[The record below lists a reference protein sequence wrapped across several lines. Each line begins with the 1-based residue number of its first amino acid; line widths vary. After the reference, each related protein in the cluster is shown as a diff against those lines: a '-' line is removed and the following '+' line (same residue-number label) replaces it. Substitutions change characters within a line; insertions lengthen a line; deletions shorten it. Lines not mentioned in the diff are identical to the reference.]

1 MKTLRL
7 IGTTLLMVVLCL
19 NFTACGDDDDD
30 DTPTSEKLVG
40 QWILVYEE
48 GYEKN
53 PAYPEYDE
61 EWSRVPEGECYDY
74 GHLTFRA
81 DGTLTEYEL
90 DNSVIGNGKW
100 TLSNGLLSLR
110 YGSDTDVYDLK
121 VTELTSTKLV
131 LECYE
136 EKTDGDKEYSK
147 MTYQKK

>member
-74 GHLTFRA
+74 
-81 DGTLTEYEL
+81 
-90 DNSVIGNGKW
+90 
-100 TLSNGLLSLR
+100 
-110 YGSDTDVYDLK
+110 
-121 VTELTSTKLV
+121 
-131 LECYE
+131 
-136 EKTDGDKEYSK
+136 
-147 MTYQKK
+147 